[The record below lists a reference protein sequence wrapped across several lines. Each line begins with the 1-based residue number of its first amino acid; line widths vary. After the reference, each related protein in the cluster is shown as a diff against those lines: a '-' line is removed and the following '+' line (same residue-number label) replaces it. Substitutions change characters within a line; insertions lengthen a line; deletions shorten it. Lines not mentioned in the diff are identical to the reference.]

1 MSKKITIMLLSF
13 FLLHGNYFLLAK
25 EAEEKETVKPV
36 EEEREMSKKE
46 SYFYRVM
53 GFKAPFKYSVVSERF
68 NALDVK
74 PEKQDEGENAKE
86 AQSEEMSS
94 AEEDFKAVILVKDH
108 HSYYP
113 AQENIAAT
121 LNFLS
126 ANMPFIRS
134 FLFEGAVGEID
145 LSIFRAF
152 NNYNIRK
159 DMSKFLLKGG
169 FVSAGEDMAIANLGI
184 DFRLY
189 GIENLNVYNKHVD
202 TFLEFMADFSVL
214 KGYLD
219 NIDSVSRYLKYSLFS
234 ETAIKFLEKKKEYY
248 DFKSVGLN
256 DYAIYLRNKAVNFDI
271 DYKQFS
277 NFSTYMEL
285 LKYDSIINY
294 IKIRAATDD
303 IISDLQTRI
312 SKEDFND
319 LLSRN
324 LKHNQGI
331 ISETEYY
338 GFIRELMELYKV
350 KVRPTHILARYFTYL
365 DIKANIDFDILRE
378 EISALE
384 YFIVSELLRDE
395 LQNLLYKMMSEYDLF
410 KKFLKFESLPAD
422 VEKVKKAVLDFFQLN
437 ITFQSLFLSIFK
449 GDRLKD
455 IDFSA
460 KYMQEKMLTAEKFYE
475 LAAERDNYL
484 LYNIESF
491 MQVNEESFP
500 LVFLGEFHVRSIAD
514 MLRAK
519 NISYIVIEPKIK
531 SRDNRVYL
539 KRMNGSMPLDVF
551 FTEAGQESVIGDSN
565 LAPYIYLSDYFYTE
579 ELGDAYR
586 RDLFYLYAVFRV
598 MRSLDAYKQR
608 VLMGAFNLKNPEFY
622 EMVNANIQ
630 AVIETYLSGRSISER
645 VDMGDLAKS
654 LLIKPES
661 CHLSQGRISFVL
673 GNTRVILE
681 KAIGVDEQKEIIY
694 NGFLIKK
701 ITEISE

>member
-1 MSKKITIMLLSF
+1 MSKKITIIFIFF
-13 FLLHGNYFLLAK
+13 FLLQGNFLLLAQDAGEK
-25 EAEEKETVKPV
+25 EDTKSAEEKK
-36 EEEREMSKKE
+36 EMTKKE
-46 SYFYRVM
+46 SHFYRVM

-68 NALDVK
+68 NALEQK
-74 PEKQDEGENAKE
+74 MQALEEG
-86 AQSEEMSS
+86 SEGST
-94 AEEDFKAVILVKDH
+94 AEEKVFSEDDFKAVILVKDY
-108 HSYYP
+108 HSYYS

-159 DMSKFLLKGG
+159 DMSEFLLKRG
-169 FVSAGEDMAIANLGI
+169 FVSAGEDMAIANLGVG
-184 DFRLY
+184 FHLY
-189 GIENLNVYNKHVD
+189 GIENLNVYNEHVD
-202 TFLEFMADFSVL
+202 TFLDFMSDFETL
-214 KGYLD
+214 QGYIE

-234 ETAIKFLEKKKEYY
+234 ETAIKFLEKKREYY
-248 DFKSVGLN
+248 DFKSVGMN
-256 DYAIYLRNKAVNFDI
+256 EYAIYLRNKAVNFDV

-312 SKEDFND
+312 SKEDFNEV
-319 LLSRN
+319 LSRN

-331 ISETEYY
+331 ISEMDYY
-338 GFIRELMELYKV
+338 GFIRNLMELYEVKV
-350 KVRPTHILARYFTYL
+350 KPTHILARYFTYL
-365 DIKANIDFDILRE
+365 DIKANINFDILRE

-384 YFIVSELLRDE
+384 YFIVNELLKDE

-460 KYMQEKMLTAEKFYE
+460 RYMQEKMLAAEKFYE
-475 LAAERDNYL
+475 LAVERNNYL

-491 MQVNEESFP
+491 MQVNKENFP
-500 LVFLGEFHVRSIAD
+500 MVFLGEFHVRSIAD
-514 MLRAK
+514 MLKAK
-519 NISYIVIEPKIK
+519 NISYIIIEPKIK
-531 SRDNRVYL
+531 NRDNSAYL
-539 KRMNGSMPLDVF
+539 KRMNGEMPLDVF
-551 FTEAGQESVIGDSN
+551 FDELEEQSFSGDSN
-565 LAPYIYLSDYFYTE
+565 LAPYIYLSDYFYME
-579 ELGDAYR
+579 ELGDLFR
-586 RDLFYLYAVFRV
+586 RDLFYLYAVFRI
-598 MRSLDAYKQR
+598 MRSLDSYKQR
-608 VLMGAFNLKNPEFY
+608 VLMGSFTVKNSEFY
-622 EMVNANIQ
+622 EMINDNIQ

-645 VDMGDLAKS
+645 VEMDDLGKS
-654 LLIKPES
+654 LLIKPDS
-661 CHLSQGRISFVL
+661 CYISQEKINFVL
-673 GNTRVILE
+673 GNTKVELE
-681 KAIGVDEQKEIIY
+681 KALGVAEQKKIIY

-701 ITEISE
+701 ITEIKE